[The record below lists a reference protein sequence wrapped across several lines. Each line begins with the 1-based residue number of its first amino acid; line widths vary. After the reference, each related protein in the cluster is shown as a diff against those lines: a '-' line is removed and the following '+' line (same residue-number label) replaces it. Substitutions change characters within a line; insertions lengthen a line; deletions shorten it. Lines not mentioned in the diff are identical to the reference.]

1 MPQQPTPATIPVTIL
16 SGFLGAGKTT
26 LLNHILHSADT
37 LPSPQRIAVI
47 ENEFG
52 PVNID
57 GELLGKQSARVVE
70 LTNGCLCCTVL
81 GELATG
87 LLELKAQR
95 EQGLL
100 AFDRVIIETTGLA
113 DPGPIIQTFFGDAE
127 LAEHFLLDAVLT
139 VVDAVHGGRALDEQV
154 VVQKQI
160 GFADRLFLS
169 KTDLAD
175 AGSMAALSER
185 LHAINPRASLLP
197 LEHGRIGLDQLLDIR
212 GFNLNEAL
220 LAEDSPTSSGLRFR
234 PASRSEAPMSATTK
248 RSYSHDISSLL
259 LEHAGSV
266 DLERIGAFV
275 QDILDRHGDDLLRY
289 KGVLAIP
296 EQPAKLVFQGV
307 HRLAG
312 FDYGERWAESEVR
325 RSRIVII
332 GRNLPVAS
340 LQQGFAECLIAA

>member
-1 MPQQPTPATIPVTIL
+1 MTQQPTPAPIPVTIL

-26 LLNHILHSADT
+26 LLNHILHSADA
-37 LPSPQRIAVI
+37 LPCPQRIAVI

-57 GELLGKQSARVVE
+57 SELLGKQSARVVE

-81 GELATG
+81 GELASG

-139 VVDAVHGGRALDEQV
+139 VVDAVHGDRALDEQV

-160 GFADRLFLS
+160 GFADRIFLS

-175 AGSMAALSER
+175 ANSVAALSQR

-197 LEHGRIGLDQLLDIR
+197 LEHGRIGLDQLLDLR
-212 GFNLNEAL
+212 GFNLNEQL
-220 LAEDSPTSSGLRFR
+220 LAEDALEAPSRLAFR
-234 PASRSEAPMSATTK
+234 PAAAPVPSYGQRSHN
-248 RSYSHDISSLL
+248 HDISSLL

-275 QDILDRHGDDLLRY
+275 QDILDRHGNDLLRY

-312 FDYGERWAESEVR
+312 FDYGANWVEGEAR

-332 GRNLPVAS
+332 GRNLPVTS
-340 LQQGFAECLIAA
+340 LQQGFADCLIAV